1 MKNPYLSYQSQ
12 SIQTM
17 THGEMIQAL
26 YEGLLKY
33 CHLAIVY
40 IHDAKVKEAH
50 NAIVRAQD
58 IVLYMTQT
66 LNPSVEVSS
75 NLFLMYDF
83 FAIQLTKANV
93 EKSASPLMQIIPMI
107 EELRDT
113 FKHIDK
119 AQRMQSIA
127 K

>member
-1 MKNPYLSYQSQ
+1 MKNPYLNYQTQ

-26 YEGLLKY
+26 YEGLLKH
-33 CHLAIVY
+33 CHLAIVH
-40 IHDAKVKEAH
+40 IHSAKVNDAH

-66 LNPSVEVSS
+66 LNPAVEVSN
-75 NLFLMYDF
+75 NLFLMYDYF
-83 FAIQLTKANV
+83 GVQLTKANI
-93 EKSASPLMQIIPMI
+93 EKSDAPLLNIIPMI

-119 AQRMQSIA
+119 LQRVQA
-127 K
+127 REK

>member
-1 MKNPYLSYQSQ
+1 MKNPYLNYQAQ

-17 THGEMIQAL
+17 THGEMIHAL
-26 YEGLLKY
+26 YEGLLKH

-40 IHDAKVKEAH
+40 IREAKVNEAH

-66 LNPSVEVSS
+66 LNPTVEVSN

-83 FAIQLTKANV
+83 FGVQLTKANI
-93 EKSASPLMQIIPMI
+93 EKSDTPLLNIIPMI
-107 EELRDT
+107 EQLRDI
-113 FKHIDK
+113 FKQIDK
-119 AQRMQSIA
+119 AQRIQSME